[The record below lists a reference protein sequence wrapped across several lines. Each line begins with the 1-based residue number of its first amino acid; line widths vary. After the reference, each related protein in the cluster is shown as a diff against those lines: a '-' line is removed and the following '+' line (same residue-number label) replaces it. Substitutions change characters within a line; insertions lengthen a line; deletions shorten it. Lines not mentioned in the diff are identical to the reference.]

1 MYDKIERKYM
11 ETEFKEVTMNG
22 KTYKHIVIQHP
33 DLELMA
39 KNKAFL
45 EEKYK
50 YMRAFDDSQLSKLE
64 RVNIN
69 DSLPEIPSEVRQAM
83 WEEAKQT
90 VPIARN

>member
-50 YMRAFDDSQLSKLE
+50 YMRVFDDSQLPK
-64 RVNIN
+64 
-69 DSLPEIPSEVRQAM
+69 
-83 WEEAKQT
+83 
-90 VPIARN
+90 